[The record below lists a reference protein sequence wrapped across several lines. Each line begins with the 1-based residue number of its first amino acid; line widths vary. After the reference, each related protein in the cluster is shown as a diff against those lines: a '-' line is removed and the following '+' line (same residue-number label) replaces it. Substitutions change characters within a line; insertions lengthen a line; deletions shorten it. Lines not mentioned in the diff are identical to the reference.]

1 MQLRTPPPSSSF
13 ETLIEDLFGKTEE
26 PSAAPKPSHLF
37 SINSLEAAWELAA
50 NSRASPPR
58 YRENPS
64 SRVAAYGYDRAQAT
78 HEISLDPERILSE
91 LGLYAGASEADVAAL
106 RREFAL
112 RNNPDRVPPELR
124 ELATNRMM
132 IANDLVDRYVA
143 RLRNAGR

>member
-26 PSAAPKPSHLF
+26 PSAAPRPSHPF

-50 NSRASPPR
+50 NSRASPPH

-64 SRVAAYGYDRAQAT
+64 SRVAPYGYDRAQAT

-91 LGLYAGASEADVAAL
+91 LGLYAGASEADVAVL

-112 RNNPDRVPPELR
+112 RNHPDRVPPELR